1 MEIRAYD
8 LGKPPLSAVTTV
20 TVFVDH
26 VVAVLSPDSLV
37 MSFSDLSY
45 SVSIAE
51 DALVNTLIKNLSIVN
66 KPAEVVPV
74 SCEIVSGNDNGNV
87 FSIKFS
93 IYLKLKSRHFKI

>member
-74 SCEIVSGNDNGNV
+74 SCEIVSGNDNGNDHNR
-87 FSIKFS
+87 I
-93 IYLKLKSRHFKI
+93 